1 MRRGEKQSRRA
12 RRIRREGKEGEE
24 REWESGRGWG
34 EEKSEG

>member
-1 MRRGEKQSRRA
+1 MRRGKKQSRRA